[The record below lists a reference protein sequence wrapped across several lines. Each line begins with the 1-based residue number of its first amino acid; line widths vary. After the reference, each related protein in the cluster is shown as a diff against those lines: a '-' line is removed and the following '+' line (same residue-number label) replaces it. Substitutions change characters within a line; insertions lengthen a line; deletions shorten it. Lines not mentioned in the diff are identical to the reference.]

1 MRLKNTQ
8 RIYRLST
15 KARSEGVPTPSIN
28 TEGDKT
34 LSIVTTKRSALT
46 KAVTLFALAGL
57 SVITQPA
64 AATFAAP
71 DNATDGAPAA
81 APADGGN
88 RIIASDPGT
97 STATG
102 GIKIANTNVSGRY
115 GDKFSV
121 NATLDIKVNYEGD
134 KVEKGATFSV
144 GLGDGLQIPSGF
156 NSVALKATA
165 LDGSEKTIGQ
175 CVAANGTFTCTVTE
189 NVAEVLGGNGSIKN
203 GFVKLE
209 ATLTKASIGKTTTDV
224 VVDGTKHTVSLGK
237 GVVGEEVTPG
247 DHKFC
252 FSHGM
257 TPEGLYEFMCWLQAQ
272 GNPGDTI
279 TIVEG
284 RDDITFKKT
293 VYTTPTEHGD
303 WANPSATGKATVNG
317 KTITFTIPDGTGT
330 QENRVG
336 VLVATSEKTMTN
348 TATVNGK
355 EVSSTV
361 TWRAKGSSG
370 AETDE
375 DAKPVPPTPTPTP
388 DPTPEPTPEP
398 SEPPAPT
405 PEPSEPPAPTPEP
418 STPPVTPD
426 PEPPA
431 PTPDPT
437 PEAPK
442 PDPKPEPT
450 PEPSEPPAPT
460 PAPTPDAPKP
470 DPKPTPEQPTPDPKP
485 TPDTPPVTPDPKP
498 SVPPVTPDPEPSVPS
513 VTPDPK
519 PSEPPVAPEPS
530 TPPTTPEPKPSEP
543 TTPVTPDKPSTPDT
557 PPVTPKAPTPSAP
570 VNNGSGSLAK
580 TGADTGLIAGA
591 GALAVAGGALLVARR
606 RQNKN

>member
-1 MRLKNTQ
+1 M
-8 RIYRLST
+8 
-15 KARSEGVPTPSIN
+15 
-28 TEGDKT
+28 
-34 LSIVTTKRSALT
+34 SIVTTKRSALT
-46 KAVTLFALAGL
+46 KAVTLFALAGMG
-57 SVITQPA
+57 VIAHPA
-64 AATFAAP
+64 TATFAAP

-81 APADGGN
+81 ATADGGN

-102 GIKIANTNVSGRY
+102 GIKITNTNVSGRY

-485 TPDTPPVTPDPKP
+485 EPSTPPVTPDPKP
-498 SVPPVTPDPEPSVPS
+498 SVPVTPDPEPSVPS

-519 PSEPPVAPEPS
+519 PSEPPVTPEPS
-530 TPPTTPEPKPSEP
+530 TPPAPTPEPKPSEP
-543 TTPVTPDKPSTPDT
+543 TTPNTPSTPDT

-570 VNNGSGSLAK
+570 ASNGGGTLAK
-580 TGADTGLIAGA
+580 TGADAGLIAGA

>member
-1 MRLKNTQ
+1 M
-8 RIYRLST
+8 
-15 KARSEGVPTPSIN
+15 
-28 TEGDKT
+28 
-34 LSIVTTKRSALT
+34 SIVTTKRSALT
-46 KAVTLFALAGL
+46 KAVTIFALAGMG
-57 SVITQPA
+57 VIAHPA
-64 AATFAAP
+64 TATFAAP

-81 APADGGN
+81 ATADGGN

-102 GIKIANTNVSGRY
+102 GIKITNTNVSGRY

-398 SEPPAPT
+398 S
-405 PEPSEPPAPTPEP
+405 
-418 STPPVTPD
+418 TPPVTPD

-485 TPDTPPVTPDPKP
+485 EPSTPPVTPDPKP

-519 PSEPPVAPEPS
+519 PSEPPVTPEPS
-530 TPPTTPEPKPSEP
+530 TPPAPTPEPKP
-543 TTPVTPDKPSTPDT
+543 TTPVTPNTPSTPDT
-557 PPVTPKAPTPSAP
+557 PPVTPKAPTPSTPAS
-570 VNNGSGSLAK
+570 NGSGTLAK
-580 TGADTGLIAGA
+580 TGADAGLIAGA
-591 GALAVAGGALLVARR
+591 GVLAVAGGALLVARR

>member
-1 MRLKNTQ
+1 M
-8 RIYRLST
+8 
-15 KARSEGVPTPSIN
+15 
-28 TEGDKT
+28 
-34 LSIVTTKRSALT
+34 SIVTTKRSALT
-46 KAVTLFALAGL
+46 KAVTLFALVGMG
-57 SVITQPA
+57 VIAHPA
-64 AATFAAP
+64 TATFAAP

-81 APADGGN
+81 ATADGGN

-102 GIKIANTNVSGRY
+102 GIKITNTNVSGRY

-485 TPDTPPVTPDPKP
+485 EPSTPPVTPDPKP

-519 PSEPPVAPEPS
+519 PSEPPVTPEPS
-530 TPPTTPEPKPSEP
+530 TPPAPTPEPKP
-543 TTPVTPDKPSTPDT
+543 TTPVTPNTPSTPDT
-557 PPVTPKAPTPSAP
+557 PPVTPKAPTPSTPAS
-570 VNNGSGSLAK
+570 NGSGTLAK
-580 TGADTGLIAGA
+580 TGADAGLIAGA
-591 GALAVAGGALLVARR
+591 GALAVVGSALLVARR

>member
-1 MRLKNTQ
+1 M
-8 RIYRLST
+8 
-15 KARSEGVPTPSIN
+15 
-28 TEGDKT
+28 
-34 LSIVTTKRSALT
+34 SIVTTKRSALT
-46 KAVTLFALAGL
+46 KAVTLFALAGMG
-57 SVITQPA
+57 VIAHPA
-64 AATFAAP
+64 TATFAAP

-81 APADGGN
+81 ATADGGN

-102 GIKIANTNVSGRY
+102 GIKITNTNVSGRY

-450 PEPSEPPAPT
+450 PEPSEPP
-460 PAPTPDAPKP
+460 
-470 DPKPTPEQPTPDPKP
+470 
-485 TPDTPPVTPDPKP
+485 VT
-498 SVPPVTPDPEPSVPS
+498 
-513 VTPDPK
+513 
-519 PSEPPVAPEPS
+519 PEPS
-530 TPPTTPEPKPSEP
+530 TPPAPTPEPKP
-543 TTPVTPDKPSTPDT
+543 TTPVTPNTPSTPDT
-557 PPVTPKAPTPSAP
+557 PPVTPKAPTPSTPAS
-570 VNNGSGSLAK
+570 NGSGTLAK
-580 TGADTGLIAGA
+580 TGADAGLIAGA
-591 GALAVAGGALLVARR
+591 GALAVVGSALLVARR

>member
-1 MRLKNTQ
+1 M
-8 RIYRLST
+8 ST
-15 KARSEGVPTPSIN
+15 KTI
-28 TEGDKT
+28 
-34 LSIVTTKRSALT
+34 KRSALT
-46 KAVTLFALAGL
+46 KAVTFFALVGMG
-57 SVITQPA
+57 VIAHPA
-64 AATFAAP
+64 TATFAAP
-71 DNATDGAPAA
+71 ESATDDAPAA
-81 APADGGN
+81 TADNGN
-88 RIIASDPGT
+88 RIISSEQGA

-102 GIKIANTNVSGRY
+102 GIKVTGTTVNGNY

-121 NATLDIKVNYEGD
+121 NATLNIKVTYEGD

-144 GLGDGLQIPSGF
+144 GLGDGLQVPNGF
-156 NSVALKATA
+156 NSVDLKATA
-165 LDGSEKTIGQ
+165 LDGSEKTIGK
-175 CVAANGTFTCTVTE
+175 CTASGGVFACTVTE
-189 NVAEVLGGNGSIKN
+189 DVAEVLGGNGSIKN
-203 GFVKLE
+203 GFVRLE
-209 ATLTKASIGKTTTDV
+209 ATLTKDSVGKTTTDV
-224 VVDGTKHTVSLGK
+224 VVDGTKHTISLGK
-237 GVVGEEVTPG
+237 GVVGEPVTPG
-247 DHKFC
+247 DSKDC
-252 FSHGM
+252 YSTGKS
-257 TPEGLYEFMCWLQAQ
+257 PEGLYQFWCWIQAQ
-272 GNPGDTI
+272 GTPGQTI

-284 RDDITFKKT
+284 RDDAVYKT
-293 VYTTPTEHGD
+293 GISTTPTENGD
-303 WANPSATGKATVNG
+303 WANPSAKPKSKRDG
-317 KTITFTIPDGTGT
+317 KTVTFVVPEGTGT

-336 VLVATSEKTMTN
+336 IMVTTSEKTMTN
-348 TATVNGK
+348 TATINGK

-375 DAKPVPPTPTPTP
+375 DAKPVEPAPTP
-388 DPTPEPTPEP
+388 DPTPAPDPKPTPEPTPEP

-437 PEAPK
+437 PETPK

-450 PEPSEPPAPT
+450 PE
-460 PAPTPDAPKP
+460 APKP

-519 PSEPPVAPEPS
+519 PSEPPVTPEPS
-530 TPPTTPEPKPSEP
+530 TPPAPTPEPKPSEP
-543 TTPVTPDKPSTPDT
+543 TTPVTPNTPSTPDT

-570 VNNGSGSLAK
+570 ASNGGGTLAK
-580 TGADTGLIAGA
+580 TGADAGLIAGA
-591 GALAVAGGALLVARR
+591 GVLAVAGGALLVARR

>member
-1 MRLKNTQ
+1 M
-8 RIYRLST
+8 
-15 KARSEGVPTPSIN
+15 KARSEGARTPSIN

-46 KAVTLFALAGL
+46 KAVTLFALAGMG
-57 SVITQPA
+57 VIAHPA
-64 AATFAAP
+64 TATFAAP

-81 APADGGN
+81 ATADGGN

-102 GIKIANTNVSGRY
+102 GIKITNTNVSGRY

-485 TPDTPPVTPDPKP
+485 EPSTPPVTPDPKP

-519 PSEPPVAPEPS
+519 PSEPPVTPEPS
-530 TPPTTPEPKPSEP
+530 TPPAPTPEPKP
-543 TTPVTPDKPSTPDT
+543 TTPVTPNTPSTPDT
-557 PPVTPKAPTPSAP
+557 PPVTPKAPTPSTPAS
-570 VNNGSGSLAK
+570 NGSGTLAK
-580 TGADTGLIAGA
+580 TGADAGLIAGA
-591 GALAVAGGALLVARR
+591 GALAVVGSALLVARR

>member
-1 MRLKNTQ
+1 M
-8 RIYRLST
+8 
-15 KARSEGVPTPSIN
+15 
-28 TEGDKT
+28 
-34 LSIVTTKRSALT
+34 SIVTTKRSALT
-46 KAVTLFALAGL
+46 KAVTLFALAGMG
-57 SVITQPA
+57 VIAHPA
-64 AATFAAP
+64 TATFAAP

-81 APADGGN
+81 ATADGGN

-102 GIKIANTNVSGRY
+102 GIKITNTNVSGRY

-237 GVVGEEVTPG
+237 GVVGEDVTPG

-317 KTITFTIPDGTGT
+317 KIITFTIPDGTGT

-485 TPDTPPVTPDPKP
+485 EPSTPPVTPDPKP

-519 PSEPPVAPEPS
+519 PSEPPVTPEPS
-530 TPPTTPEPKPSEP
+530 TPPAPTPEPKP
-543 TTPVTPDKPSTPDT
+543 TTPVTPNTPSTPDT
-557 PPVTPKAPTPSAP
+557 PPVTPKAPTPSTPAS
-570 VNNGSGSLAK
+570 NGSGTLAK
-580 TGADTGLIAGA
+580 TGADAGLIAGA
-591 GALAVAGGALLVARR
+591 GALAVVGSALLVARR

>member
-1 MRLKNTQ
+1 M
-8 RIYRLST
+8 
-15 KARSEGVPTPSIN
+15 KARSEGAHTPSIN

-57 SVITQPA
+57 SVIVQPA

-71 DNATDGAPAA
+71 DNATGDTPATAPARTGNDITGN
-81 APADGGN
+81 DG
-88 RIIASDPGT
+88 GT

-102 GIKIANTNVSGRY
+102 GIQIDGVRATRQYDKPSVGLSVSVQVDYSG
-115 GDKFSV
+115 K
-121 NATLDIKVNYEGD
+121 KVAQ
-134 KVEKGATFSV
+134 GATFTV
-144 GLGDGLQIPSGF
+144 GLGEGLKVPAGL
-156 NSVALKATA
+156 NKVPLKATT
-165 LDGSEKTIGQ
+165 LDGTHEETIGE
-175 CVAANGTFTCTVTE
+175 CNVTDSGLGCEITADIAAT
-189 NVAEVLGGNGSIKN
+189 LGGNGDLKAAYVDFS
-203 GFVKLE
+203 
-209 ATLTKASIGKTTTDV
+209 ATIDS
-224 VVDGTKHTVSLGK
+224 
-237 GVVGEEVTPG
+237 
-247 DHKFC
+247 
-252 FSHGM
+252 
-257 TPEGLYEFMCWLQAQ
+257 
-272 GNPGDTI
+272 
-279 TIVEG
+279 
-284 RDDITFKKT
+284 
-293 VYTTPTEHGD
+293 
-303 WANPSATGKATVNG
+303 SATGKKTVDITVAGTTYTVSMGDGVIGEGYDKNPGKAMYSDGMENG
-317 KTITFTIPDGTGT
+317 LHRHRGWLWTGELPGGMEVTITDNGADVLASKAYCTANHSWAKKDEIVAENNKLSADKHTITFTVPAGDNINCRVALKKLTEGLYAHNEATINGAT
-330 QENRVG
+330 FTAEN
-336 VLVATSEKTMTN
+336 
-348 TATVNGK
+348 
-355 EVSSTV
+355 

-370 AETDE
+370 GSTDE
-375 DAKPVPPTPTPTP
+375 DAKPVTPTPTPTP
-388 DPTPEPTPEP
+388 DPTPDPTPEPTPDPTPEP

-485 TPDTPPVTPDPKP
+485 EPSTPPVTPDPKP

-519 PSEPPVAPEPS
+519 PSEPPVTPEPS
-530 TPPTTPEPKPSEP
+530 TPPAPTPEPKP
-543 TTPVTPDKPSTPDT
+543 TTPVTPNTPSTPDT
-557 PPVTPKAPTPSAP
+557 PPVTPKAPTPSTPAS
-570 VNNGSGSLAK
+570 NGSGTLAK
-580 TGADTGLIAGA
+580 TGADAGLIAGA
-591 GALAVAGGALLVARR
+591 GALAVVGSALLVARR

>member
-1 MRLKNTQ
+1 M
-8 RIYRLST
+8 
-15 KARSEGVPTPSIN
+15 
-28 TEGDKT
+28 
-34 LSIVTTKRSALT
+34 SIVTTKRSALT
-46 KAVTLFALAGL
+46 KAVTLFALAGMG
-57 SVITQPA
+57 VIAHPA
-64 AATFAAP
+64 TATFAAP

-81 APADGGN
+81 ATADGGN
-88 RIIASDPGT
+88 RIIASDPDT

-102 GIKIANTNVSGRY
+102 GIKITNTNVSGRY

-388 DPTPEPTPEP
+388 NPTPEPTPEP

-485 TPDTPPVTPDPKP
+485 EPSTPPVTPDPKP

-519 PSEPPVAPEPS
+519 PSEPPVTPEPS
-530 TPPTTPEPKPSEP
+530 TPPAPTPEPKP
-543 TTPVTPDKPSTPDT
+543 TTPVTPNTPSTPDT
-557 PPVTPKAPTPSAP
+557 PPVTPKAPTPSTPAS
-570 VNNGSGSLAK
+570 NGSGTLAK
-580 TGADTGLIAGA
+580 TGADAGLIAGA
-591 GALAVAGGALLVARR
+591 GAFAVVGSALLVARR

>member
-1 MRLKNTQ
+1 M
-8 RIYRLST
+8 
-15 KARSEGVPTPSIN
+15 
-28 TEGDKT
+28 
-34 LSIVTTKRSALT
+34 SIVTTKRSALT
-46 KAVTLFALAGL
+46 KAVTIFALAGMG
-57 SVITQPA
+57 VIAHPA
-64 AATFAAP
+64 TATFAAP

-81 APADGGN
+81 ATADGGN

-102 GIKIANTNVSGRY
+102 GIKITNTNVSGRY

-237 GVVGEEVTPG
+237 GVVGEKVTPG

-485 TPDTPPVTPDPKP
+485 EPSTPPVTPDPKP

-519 PSEPPVAPEPS
+519 PSEPPVTPEPS
-530 TPPTTPEPKPSEP
+530 TPPAPTPEPKP
-543 TTPVTPDKPSTPDT
+543 TTPVTPNTPSTPDT
-557 PPVTPKAPTPSAP
+557 PPVTPKAPTPSTPAS
-570 VNNGSGSLAK
+570 NGSGTLAK
-580 TGADTGLIAGA
+580 TGADAGLIAGA
-591 GALAVAGGALLVARR
+591 GVLAVAGGALLVARR

>member
-1 MRLKNTQ
+1 M
-8 RIYRLST
+8 
-15 KARSEGVPTPSIN
+15 
-28 TEGDKT
+28 
-34 LSIVTTKRSALT
+34 SIVTTKRSALT
-46 KAVTLFALAGL
+46 KAVTLFALAGMG
-57 SVITQPA
+57 VIAHPA
-64 AATFAAP
+64 TATFAAP

-81 APADGGN
+81 ATADGGN

-102 GIKIANTNVSGRY
+102 GIKITNTNVSGRY

-209 ATLTKASIGKTTTDV
+209 ATLTKASIDKTTTDV

-450 PEPSEPPAPT
+450 PEPSEPP
-460 PAPTPDAPKP
+460 
-470 DPKPTPEQPTPDPKP
+470 
-485 TPDTPPVTPDPKP
+485 VT
-498 SVPPVTPDPEPSVPS
+498 
-513 VTPDPK
+513 
-519 PSEPPVAPEPS
+519 PEPS
-530 TPPTTPEPKPSEP
+530 TPPAPTPEPKP
-543 TTPVTPDKPSTPDT
+543 TTPVTPNTPSTPDT
-557 PPVTPKAPTPSAP
+557 PPVTPKAPTPSTPAS
-570 VNNGSGSLAK
+570 NGSGTLAK
-580 TGADTGLIAGA
+580 TGADAGLIAGA
-591 GALAVAGGALLVARR
+591 GALAVVGSALLVARR

>member
-1 MRLKNTQ
+1 M
-8 RIYRLST
+8 
-15 KARSEGVPTPSIN
+15 
-28 TEGDKT
+28 
-34 LSIVTTKRSALT
+34 SIVTTKRSALT
-46 KAVTLFALAGL
+46 KAVTLFALAGMG
-57 SVITQPA
+57 VIAHPA
-64 AATFAAP
+64 TATFAAP

-81 APADGGN
+81 ATADGGN

-102 GIKIANTNVSGRY
+102 GIKITNTNVSGRY

-398 SEPPAPT
+398 S
-405 PEPSEPPAPTPEP
+405 
-418 STPPVTPD
+418 TPPVTPD

-485 TPDTPPVTPDPKP
+485 EPSTPPVTPDPKP

-519 PSEPPVAPEPS
+519 PSEPPVTPEPS
-530 TPPTTPEPKPSEP
+530 TPPAPTPEPKP
-543 TTPVTPDKPSTPDT
+543 TTPVTPNTPSTPDT
-557 PPVTPKAPTPSAP
+557 PPVTPKAPTPSTPAS
-570 VNNGSGSLAK
+570 NGSGTLAK
-580 TGADTGLIAGA
+580 TGADAGLIAGA
-591 GALAVAGGALLVARR
+591 GALAVIGSALLVARR